1 MNEIVKYH
9 NSMNMEVSLGRFSP
23 VETNIFFSLCS
34 KVKSEQSGKLTMTFD
49 ELRELSGYKE
59 TSRKSFV
66 RDLERTYLKYL
77 TLTYRS
83 EEEEGEIERYVLF
96 SQFKISSKN
105 REVSIEVNEKMKFV
119 FYALAD
125 NFTRFELHE
134 FTRLKSSYSKA
145 LYRYLKQWRTI
156 GEYEVTLKDFRANL
170 DVPKSYKIS
179 DINKTV
185 LKPIEEELGQCFKNL
200 EIKKQYKKSS
210 SGRGRP
216 ALSGFKFTFK
226 PEQAPKVTE
235 QKKEKGSGLYC
246 PNCGEELSYKEVN
259 GNYCWCHEDGWK
271 DSAKCNLIF
280 NSVEDINAY
289 NRNDINGSDQT
300 ELTPEQEENKETIK
314 SFISKLFSK

>member
-34 KVKSEQSGKLTMTFD
+34 KVKSEQSGKLTMSFD

-59 TSRKSFV
+59 TSVKSFV

-105 REVSIEVNEKMKFV
+105 REVSIEVNEKMKFI

-125 NFTRFELHE
+125 NFTRFELQE

-145 LYRYLKQWRTI
+145 LYRYLKQWRTV
-156 GEYEVTLKDFRANL
+156 GEYDVSLKEFRDNL
-170 DVPKSYKIS
+170 DIPKSYKIS
-179 DINKTV
+179 EIDKRV
-185 LKPIEEELGQCFKNL
+185 LSPIKEELSHCFENL

-216 ALSGFKFTFK
+216 ALSGFKFKFK
-226 PEQAPKVTE
+226 PEQAPKAAE
-235 QKKEKGSGLYC
+235 QKIQKGAGLYC
-246 PNCGEELSYKEVN
+246 PACGEELSYREVN
-259 GNYCWCHEDGWK
+259 GNYCWCHEGGWH
-271 DSAKCNLIF
+271 DDAECNLIF
-280 NSVEDINAY
+280 NSVEEINSY
-289 NRNDINGSDQT
+289 HKNINDSGPV
-300 ELTPEQEENKETIK
+300 EPTPEQEENKG
-314 SFISKLFSK
+314 KLKEMFRNLFG